1 MDACFINVILSR
13 IQERVGGKHPCVLFV
28 CAHVFSVINL
38 TFDFVN
44 PELHTTLLFSEPR
57 ITYFALELHTIL
69 LFSEPRITYFAY
81 QVPCRKTVLD
91 RVELIIEIL
100 KETRLV
106 SM

>member
-1 MDACFINVILSR
+1 MDACFINAILSR
-13 IQERVGGKHPCVLFV
+13 IQQRAGGKHPCVLFV

-38 TFDFVN
+38 AFDFVN
-44 PELHTTLLFSEPR
+44 PELHT
-57 ITYFALELHTIL
+57 I

-81 QVPCRKTVLD
+81 PVPCRKTVLD